1 MSGHESGRDFWSR
14 RQAAVAAEA
23 VAEQRALAERD
34 ADLREAEVA
43 EQSDAEIL
51 AELEL
56 PEPESLVE
64 GDDFKVFLTDQ
75 VPARIKTRALRHL
88 WRANPV
94 LACVDGLVDY
104 GEDFTDA
111 ACVIEGLQTA
121 YQVGKGMTRHV
132 DELAR
137 QARLAS
143 GEVETAGE
151 EADGLTVDD
160 SGTDGGT
167 GSGTG
172 AAPQEATGAEQMADT
187 APDTAKDTATG
198 RQAVSQV
205 GSTLDSAAQ
214 TSLDAGGEVPTPVPA
229 YAAETPETTEGFAT
243 AAPRRMRFSFER
255 AQG

>member
-1 MSGHESGRDFWSR
+1 MSGRESGRDFWSR

-23 VAEQRALAERD
+23 VAEERFEAERE
-34 ADLREAEVA
+34 AAAREAEVA

-51 AELEL
+51 AALEL

-151 EADGLTVDD
+151 EADGLTVED
-160 SGTDGGT
+160 SETEGETE
-167 GSGTG
+167 
-172 AAPQEATGAEQMADT
+172 AAPKEATGAEQMADT
-187 APDTAKDTATG
+187 VPDTATG
-198 RQAVSQV
+198 NQAGSQV
-205 GSTLDSAAQ
+205 DSNTDSAVL
-214 TSLDAGGEVPTPVPA
+214 TPLDTDQRVAAPVPA
-229 YAAETPETTEGFAT
+229 SVAQTAGITEDFAT

>member
-1 MSGHESGRDFWSR
+1 MSGHENGRDFWSR

-23 VAEQRALAERD
+23 VAEERVVAESE
-34 ADLREAEVA
+34 AAAREAEVA

-51 AELEL
+51 AALEL

-121 YQVGKGMTRHV
+121 YQVGKGMTKHV

-151 EADGLTVDD
+151 DADGLTADERE
-160 SGTDGGT
+160 TE
-167 GSGTG
+167 
-172 AAPQEATGAEQMADT
+172 AASQDATSADQMADT
-187 APDTAKDTATG
+187 ATG
-198 RQAVSQV
+198 GQV
-205 GSTLDSAAQ
+205 DNNLDSAAL
-214 TSLDAGGEVPTPVPA
+214 TPLDTDQKVAAPA
-229 YAAETPETTEGFAT
+229 YAAETPEITESFAT

>member
-1 MSGHESGRDFWSR
+1 MSGRESRRDFWSR
-14 RQAAVAAEA
+14 RQAAVEAEAAAEERV
-23 VAEQRALAERD
+23 VAESEAA
-34 ADLREAEVA
+34 AREAEVA

-51 AELEL
+51 AALEL

-121 YQVGKGMTRHV
+121 YQVGKGMTKHV

-151 EADGLTVDD
+151 EADGLNADD
-160 SGTDGGT
+160 SETE
-167 GSGTG
+167 
-172 AAPQEATGAEQMADT
+172 AAPEDATGAEQMADT
-187 APDTAKDTATG
+187 ATG
-198 RQAVSQV
+198 GQV
-205 GSTLDSAAQ
+205 DNNLDSAAL
-214 TSLDAGGEVPTPVPA
+214 TPLDTDQKVAAPAPA
-229 YAAETPETTEGFAT
+229 YAAETPEITESFAT

>member
-1 MSGHESGRDFWSR
+1 MSGRDFWSR

-23 VAEQRALAERD
+23 VAEERVDAESE
-34 ADLREAEVA
+34 AAAREAEVA

-51 AELEL
+51 AALEL

-64 GDDFKVFLTDQ
+64 GDDFKIFLTDQ

-94 LACVDGLVDY
+94 LARVDGLVDY

-121 YQVGKGMTRHV
+121 YQVGKGMTKHV

-151 EADGLTVDD
+151 EADALTVGD
-160 SGTDGGT
+160 SETDGET
-167 GSGTG
+167 E
-172 AAPQEATGAEQMADT
+172 AAPLDATSAEQMADT
-187 APDTAKDTATG
+187 ATGTATD
-198 RQAVSQV
+198 SQV
-205 GSTLDSAAQ
+205 DSQVDSNLDSAAL
-214 TSLDAGGEVPTPVPA
+214 TPLDTDQNAAAPVAA
-229 YAAETPETTEGFAT
+229 YAAETAEITESFAT